1 MDRNDETTK
10 GSNRLGRGFRRLALV
25 LFAVLFVLTLLPASA
40 GAASPAWRILPTAN
54 AGKQGNDL
62 RGMAALSPTDAWA
75 VGSSFDEAQGA
86 TVPMAQHWD
95 GAGWTLVPVASD
107 APGGLSAVGGSSS
120 TDVWAV
126 GYASS
131 PNGAEGL
138 IEHWDGDSWEVVEA
152 PAPPGT
158 YVNTIFTD
166 VLALAPDDAWAV
178 GRWSIV
184 PDAPPRPLIER
195 WNGEAWQIVDAPE
208 FDTWTEL
215 YAVSGTGPDDVW
227 AVGNTEVFVAD
238 AWVERALIEHWDGEA
253 WSVYTLPAGTKHR
266 FDASNLEDVVAI
278 SPSDVWA
285 VGEVTTARRTRNL
298 SLHFD
303 GEAWTRVPVAN
314 PSDDAQ
320 MLAGVAALAGGRVFA
335 VGTYRDEQAGRFR
348 TLVERWDGERW
359 RVVRSDNRRTGGEL
373 FEVAATPGFQ
383 FAVGQAWSNRLHDY
397 RTLGLQRQP
406 A

>member
-1 MDRNDETTK
+1 M
-10 GSNRLGRGFRRLALV
+10 
-25 LFAVLFVLTLLPASA
+25 
-40 GAASPAWRILPTAN
+40 
-54 AGKQGNDL
+54 
-62 RGMAALSPTDAWA
+62 
-75 VGSSFDEAQGA
+75 
-86 TVPMAQHWD
+86 H
-95 GAGWTLVPVASD
+95 
-107 APGGLSAVGGSSS
+107 
-120 TDVWAV
+120 
-126 GYASS
+126 
-131 PNGAEGL
+131 
-138 IEHWDGDSWEVVEA
+138 
-152 PAPPGT
+152 
-158 YVNTIFTD
+158 VNTVFTD
-166 VLALAPDDAWAV
+166 VLAFGPHDAWAV

-195 WNGEAWQIVDAPE
+195 WNGESWQILDAPA

-227 AVGNTEVFVAD
+227 AVGNSEVLVAD

-253 WSVYTLPAGTKHR
+253 WSVYTLPAGAKHR

-303 GEAWTRVPVAN
+303 GEGWTRVPVAN
-314 PSDDAQ
+314 PSDDTQ
-320 MLAGVAALAGGRVFA
+320 MLAGVAALAGDRVFA
-335 VGTYRDEQAGRFR
+335 VGTYLDERAGGFR

-359 RVVRSDNRRTGGEL
+359 RVVGSENRRTGGEL
-373 FEVAATPGFQ
+373 TEVAATPGFQ
-383 FAVGQAWSNRLHDY
+383 FAVGQAWSNRLDDY